1 MLRILKIA
9 FRSLKNIYYDA
20 FKCIFV
26 VVITSFNMKFDHN
39 SLIIVTTIRT
49 SKSLLLFDDFD
60 EHGLKLKFRN
70 FLISLLFRSILGCSG
85 IDPNWLLYSWE
96 NGSESFRLDLFVIYP
111 SSQCLVIKDILS
123 LLKVS

>member
-20 FKCIFV
+20 FKCIFI

-70 FLISLLFRSILGCSG
+70 FLISLLFRSILGCSWTG
-85 IDPNWLLYSWE
+85 QLIQIDCYTAEKMAVNHLDWIYLLYIQVA
-96 NGSESFRLDLFVIYP
+96 NA
-111 SSQCLVIKDILS
+111 
-123 LLKVS
+123 